1 MLRTAHPVFDEVDER
16 SRVHK
21 QQDADEAL
29 NAVLTSFRGPLQ
41 RASPDDEDVIGN
53 LFEIELESTHTN
65 IEDES
70 EVTTQRENV
79 FKLTCQIENGP

>member
-70 EVTTQRENV
+70 EVTT
-79 FKLTCQIENGP
+79 